1 MYSSK
6 QSRYFNGYV
15 RNSGPMVFMIISAG
29 IFVIIVA
36 LLCTVLLFG
45 QSVPRNLQQVTT
57 HIYYLQTEE
66 DSVRLH
72 TDAGVF
78 SVPIDLA
85 CDYSVLKN
93 SVADHAKLTI
103 CYKPFPENH
112 EVKGSVWELTDS
124 KGIIFLDKEVV
135 KAYQKENYR
144 LMAQVSWITTIIY
157 FIFTFMLCFFL
168 SNAPKYP
175 RIAAL
180 FVKKQW
186 RNF

>member
-157 FIFTFMLCFFL
+157 FIFTFMLCFFFAMHQ
-168 SNAPKYP
+168 S
-175 RIAAL
+175 IHG
-180 FVKKQW
+180 
-186 RNF
+186 